1 MSVEQIDLLSR
12 EFIDDP
18 YPYLEELR
26 AKPVA
31 WNDKL
36 KGWVISGH
44 DEVLEALQRTASM
57 SSDRVG
63 NYVRY
68 RASGS
73 GVPDGSSSREILSRW
88 LAFNDPPSHTRLRR
102 LVAAALTPRAVSGLA
117 GRVEEICLDLVD
129 GLRERDVPEFDVI
142 SDYSYPLP
150 VTIISELLG
159 IPAADH
165 ARIRDWSAAAML
177 VVFMAL
183 ETDSRHEQA
192 EIALSELAEYLR
204 FIVDQRRE
212 QPEDDLISALVR
224 AEAEH
229 DALTTEEIIATI
241 TLLLFGGHE
250 TTSNLIANGML
261 ALLQNPAELRR
272 LRADPDLMPTAIE
285 EFLRYD
291 GPIRGFLRWVRQD
304 AVIGNVTLR
313 PGERAFVVVDGANRD
328 PKVFDAPDV
337 LDISRT
343 PNRHVEFGYGIH
355 HCLGAPLARIEAPIA
370 FRTLLDG
377 FPRLALKDERP
388 EWSRALLSR
397 NMRRLQVQVG

>member
-1 MSVEQIDLLSR
+1 
-12 EFIDDP
+12 
-18 YPYLEELR
+18 
-26 AKPVA
+26 
-31 WNDKL
+31 
-36 KGWVISGH
+36 
-44 DEVLEALQRTASM
+44 
-57 SSDRVG
+57 
-63 NYVRY
+63 
-68 RASGS
+68 
-73 GVPDGSSSREILSRW
+73 
-88 LAFNDPPSHTRLRR
+88 
-102 LVAAALTPRAVSGLA
+102 
-117 GRVEEICLDLVD
+117 
-129 GLRERDVPEFDVI
+129 
-142 SDYSYPLP
+142 
-150 VTIISELLG
+150 
-159 IPAADH
+159 
-165 ARIRDWSAAAML
+165 
-177 VVFMAL
+177 
-183 ETDSRHEQA
+183 
-192 EIALSELAEYLR
+192 
-204 FIVDQRRE
+204 
-212 QPEDDLISALVR
+212 VR

>member
-1 MSVEQIDLLSR
+1 
-12 EFIDDP
+12 
-18 YPYLEELR
+18 
-26 AKPVA
+26 
-31 WNDKL
+31 
-36 KGWVISGH
+36 
-44 DEVLEALQRTASM
+44 
-57 SSDRVG
+57 
-63 NYVRY
+63 
-68 RASGS
+68 
-73 GVPDGSSSREILSRW
+73 
-88 LAFNDPPSHTRLRR
+88 
-102 LVAAALTPRAVSGLA
+102 
-117 GRVEEICLDLVD
+117 
-129 GLRERDVPEFDVI
+129 
-142 SDYSYPLP
+142 
-150 VTIISELLG
+150 
-159 IPAADH
+159 
-165 ARIRDWSAAAML
+165 ML

-272 LRADPDLMPTAIE
+272 LRTDPDLMPSAVE

-388 EWSRALLSR
+388 EWARALLSR